1 MFLVAKKNDHIQS
14 DCFVCVVASHG
25 EEVQTNTDVHST
37 EHSSEHVIIGADGEK
52 LRTSKLVELFDDD
65 HCEGLTDKPK
75 FFFIQV
81 FSFYLKYIYSIAI
94 LVYRISKNK
103 SRVTE

>member
-1 MFLVAKKNDHIQS
+1 MAKKNDHIKS
-14 DCFVCVVASHG
+14 DCFMCVVASHG
-25 EEVQTNTDVHST
+25 EEVQINKDVHST

-81 FSFYLKYIYSIAI
+81 FSFYLKYIYSISI
-94 LVYRISKNK
+94 LVYQISENK

>member
-1 MFLVAKKNDHIQS
+1 MAKKNDHIQS

-81 FSFYLKYIYSIAI
+81 FSFYLKYIYSISI

>member
-1 MFLVAKKNDHIQS
+1 MAEKNDHIKS

-25 EEVQTNTDVHST
+25 EEAQTNTDVHST
-37 EHSSEHVIIGADGEK
+37 EHNREHVIIGADGKE
-52 LRTSKLVELFDDD
+52 LRTSDLVELFDDD
-65 HCEGLTDKPK
+65 HCEGLKDKPK

-103 SRVTE
+103 LRVTE

>member
-1 MFLVAKKNDHIQS
+1 
-14 DCFVCVVASHG
+14 VASHG
-25 EEVQTNTDVHST
+25 EEAQTNTDVHS
-37 EHSSEHVIIGADGEK
+37 SEHVITGADGEE
-52 LRTSKLVELFDDD
+52 LRTSDLVELFDDD
-65 HCEGLTDKPK
+65 HCEGLKDKPK

-103 SRVTE
+103 IRLNHNYKRM